1 MNDDSN
7 DTPTLDPG
15 HQHRDHAGPEGRI
28 DCEAA
33 LAEVYSYLDDELTI
47 ETRTVIAAHL
57 ESCGACF
64 EAFDFE
70 AELRMVIAS
79 RGGAD
84 EFPDELRVRIIERI
98 EQIRVEL
105 PSFESG
111 ADADRPPAGA

>member
-1 MNDDSN
+1 M
-7 DTPTLDPG
+7 THDPNHH
-15 HQHRDHAGPEGRI
+15 HQDHTGPEGRI

-33 LAEVYSYLDDELTI
+33 LAEVYSFLDDELTV
-47 ETRTVIAAHL
+47 ETRTTIAAHL

-70 AELRMVIAS
+70 AELRMVISAK
-79 RGGAD
+79 GGSD
-84 EFPDELRVRIIERI
+84 EVPDELRIRIIERI

-105 PSFESG
+105 PSVDSG